1 MNRDRLTTAL
11 ILGVIIA
18 IACWIA
24 FNTYWAD
31 VTEST
36 PPEGEAATNPYYSIE
51 HLLRSLGIRAEEMTV
66 LRPPP
71 NLSDVLLVNESGWD
85 VAHGNISSVEQWVR
99 GGGRMVVTTSML
111 RSSPAL
117 QTWSGITRALGE
129 DKKDQQP
136 PAAPKSGRAP
146 PRPATVRVDM
156 GEIECEPMT
165 LRVNGLDTVETRS
178 ICATRTEFSFASQ
191 RVPSWALVNGR
202 GIQMLRV
209 GIGRGSLTVIDSQ
222 FLADPLT
229 LLRNDNALAIIEGSL
244 LKKGER
250 LLIFNALGAEPLLAM
265 IWRLAAPAVVSFGL
279 VALLLIVRHLPR
291 FGPPLPVPVDA
302 RRSLAEQLR
311 ANARF
316 AWRTGN
322 LRSLRKAVL
331 RALERG
337 AEQRIPGYGS
347 LSPWRRAEAI
357 GKTAG
362 VDATA
367 LASAMTEDA
376 AGDAKVQ
383 RASIALLER
392 ARRALI
398 NF

>member
-1 MNRDRLTTAL
+1 MTRDRLTTAA
-11 ILGVIIA
+11 ILAIIIA
-18 IACWIA
+18 IGCWIA

-36 PPEGEAATNPYYSIE
+36 PPQGEAATNPYYTLE
-51 HLLRSLGIRAEEMTV
+51 HLLRSLGIRAEEMTI

-71 NLSDVLLVNESGWD
+71 AMSDVLLVNESGWD
-85 VAHGNISSVEQWVR
+85 VAHGNVSSVEQWVT
-99 GGGRMVVTTSML
+99 GGGRMVVTTYML

-117 QTWSGITRALGE
+117 QTWSGITRALHD
-129 DKKDQQP
+129 DKKDVQP
-136 PAAPKSGRAP
+136 LPAPKSGRTPARAAP
-146 PRPATVRVDM
+146 LRIEM
-156 GEIECEPMT
+156 GEVGCEPMT
-165 LRVNGLDTVETRS
+165 VQVDGLDTLETRS
-178 ICATRTEFSFASQ
+178 ICAARTEFSFESK
-191 RVPSWALVNGR
+191 RVPSWALSNGR

-209 GIGRGSLTVIDSQ
+209 GLGRGSLTVIDSQ
-222 FLADPLT
+222 FLADPVT
-229 LLRNDNALAIIEGSL
+229 FLRNDNALAVIEGSL

-265 IWRLAAPAVVSFGL
+265 IWRLAAPAVVCFGL
-279 VALLLIVRHLPR
+279 AALLLIARHLPR
-291 FGPPLPVPVDA
+291 FGPPLPVPADA

-322 LRSLRKAVL
+322 LKSLRKAVL

-337 AEQRIPGYGS
+337 AEQRIPGYAS
-347 LSPWRRAEAI
+347 LSPRRRAEAI
-357 GKTAG
+357 GERAG
-362 VDATA
+362 VDATT
-367 LASAMTEDA
+367 LNSAMTEDA
-376 AGDAKVQ
+376 AGEAKVQ